1 MVRNIFYLYYNML
14 KIGFNEN
21 NNIQTKEILD
31 EGYTDITSICA
42 WCGLINKKIVT
53 TTEGYNQIELFY
65 KSLGENIDNDNKIW
79 YEKYL
84 YKKNKND

>member
-1 MVRNIFYLYYNML
+1 MTML
-14 KIGFNEN
+14 MLRIGFNEN
-21 NNIQTKEILD
+21 NDIQTKEILD

-42 WCGLINKKIVT
+42 WSGLINKKIVT

-65 KSLGENIDNDNKIW
+65 KRLGENIDNDNKIW

-84 YKKNKND
+84 YKKNKSN